1 MTDKLIGPKPDHEY
15 PVFTTPFRADGVY
28 VKDFNGALLLRVDSA
43 NGSFDQD
50 KLLAEEIVRVMN
62 KEHDSDGI
70 VKIVDGG
77 GDDWF
82 ELHPDQWFMGGDSGT
97 GHSYSVSV
105 SESLAR
111 SRARTNDAYTLAK
124 IEENFGIEAG
134 SRTVIR
140 P

>member
-1 MTDKLIGPKPDHEY
+1 M
-15 PVFTTPFRADGVY
+15 
-28 VKDFNGALLLRVDSA
+28 
-43 NGSFDQD
+43 NGSTDQD

-70 VKIVDGG
+70 VKITDGG

-82 ELHPDQWFMGGDSGT
+82 ELHPDQWYMGGDSRPGY
-97 GHSYSVSV
+97 SYSVSA

-111 SRARTNDAYTLAK
+111 ARERTNDSYTLAK

-134 SRTVIR
+134 SRTVVR